1 MCTSRFVPKTLNM
14 LKKILTIAALI
25 GACFFPKVQLIAA
38 GIGTNPVTLGGVCQL
53 YLFFALLYFIYQRK
67 HLPFYGKLWT
77 GISLFFTI
85 LFATLLGG
93 YIKEKWKQKEY
104 GSAFLAFM
112 IPFLWFINKLD
123 KHEKQLNK

>member
-1 MCTSRFVPKTLNM
+1 M
-14 LKKILTIAALI
+14 LKTALMIAALI
-25 GACFFPKVQLIAA
+25 GICFFPIGELVAA
-38 GIGTNPVTLGGVCQL
+38 GIGTAPIRLGEVCQMI
-53 YLFFALLYFIYQRK
+53 LFFSLLYFIYKRR
-67 HLPFYGKLWT
+67 HLPFYGILWT

-112 IPFLWFINKLD
+112 APFLWFIDNIEKS
-123 KHEKQLNK
+123 EKQLKK